1 MPAYGEAAYWD
12 QRYQR
17 EPTCFDWYQGFSGLE
32 PILKRHVPMS
42 ANILHVGVGTSQL
55 QAEMVQRGG
64 YQRILNTDISS
75 VVVQHMQD
83 LHKGIPQL
91 QYRTADA
98 RSMPEYKDGAFDAV
112 LDKGTLDAVLCGQ
125 HAGDSATSMLD
136 ECSRCGML
144 QQHCCSTSDAAEPA
158 QALTRLQPCSVSMLL
173 PGRAV
178 WVGRVVCL

>member
-1 MPAYGEAAYWD
+1 
-12 QRYQR
+12 
-17 EPTCFDWYQGFSGLE
+17 
-32 PILKRHVPMS
+32 
-42 ANILHVGVGTSQL
+42 
-55 QAEMVQRGG
+55 MVQRGG

-136 ECSRCGML
+136 ECSRVLRPGGVL
-144 QQHCCSTSDAAEPA
+144 VLVTYGEPCSRLP
-158 QALTRLQPCSVSMLL
+158 LLLQPCYGWHVTLYVMGNQLGTHLHMFPAQLSPIIHGPVDAHSLESYDAFSAL
-173 PGRAV
+173 DHAHFVYVCVKHELGSCSNGSSSTAV
-178 WVGRVVCL
+178 